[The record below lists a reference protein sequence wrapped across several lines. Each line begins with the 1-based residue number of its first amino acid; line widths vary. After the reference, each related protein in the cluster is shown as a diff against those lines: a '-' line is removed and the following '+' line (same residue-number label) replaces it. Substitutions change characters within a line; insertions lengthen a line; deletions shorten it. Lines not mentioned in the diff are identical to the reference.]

1 LNTKESLN
9 AIKTQRFVPIFR
21 ANNVEEAFHVTA
33 AVVKAGVFVME
44 YTMTTPGILDA
55 LPDLKAKFPKLCIG
69 IGSVFSPADART
81 AITNGAEFVVS
92 PICASEIA
100 HIVKKEDKLLMLAGF
115 TPTEIWNAKK
125 SGSDV
130 VKIFPAGL
138 LGPRFIKDLHGP
150 MPGLE
155 FFVTGE
161 LSIEQAGSYLDAGAV
176 AVGLGGELFNK
187 QWIAA
192 GEWDKIS
199 EKCEQALSKLS
210 LKPSLA

>member
-1 LNTKESLN
+1 MNTKESLY

-21 ANNVEEAFHVTA
+21 ANDVEEARQVTA
-33 AVVKAGVFVME
+33 AVVKGGVFVME

-69 IGSVFSPADART
+69 VGSVFSPADART
-81 AITNGAEFVVS
+81 AITNGAEFIVS
-92 PICASEIA
+92 PVCASDIA

-115 TPTEIWNAKK
+115 TPTEVWNAKR

-155 FFVTGE
+155 LFVTGG
-161 LSIEQAGSYLDAGAV
+161 LSIDQAGAYLDAGAV

-187 QWIAA
+187 QWIAD
-192 GEWDKIS
+192 GEWNKIS
-199 EKCEQALSKLS
+199 EKCSEAMAKLS